1 LLEGRPGWNATFL
14 HKDTGDLD
22 GLRSVRGQ
30 GVGVL
35 MAEES
40 RQKRLEMFQKG
51 SRKNLRYPPSWS
63 VEVIRTEL
71 RKMARVGFGCQRG
84 QT

>member
-1 LLEGRPGWNATFL
+1 
-14 HKDTGDLD
+14 
-22 GLRSVRGQ
+22 
-30 GVGVL
+30 

-51 SRKNLRYPPSWS
+51 SQKNLRYPPSWR
-63 VEVIRTEL
+63 VEVIWTEL